1 VNRPNKLAYLWWA
14 DCIRMALIP
23 TDIRP
28 SDSIPIIPTG
38 LAGDTIPTALLI
50 PIAYLKLAK
59 VAPDRLG

>member
-1 VNRPNKLAYLWWA
+1 MNRPNKLAYLWWA
-14 DCIRMALIP
+14 DCIPMALIP

-38 LAGDTIPTALLI
+38 LALLI

-59 VAPDRLG
+59 VAPDRIG